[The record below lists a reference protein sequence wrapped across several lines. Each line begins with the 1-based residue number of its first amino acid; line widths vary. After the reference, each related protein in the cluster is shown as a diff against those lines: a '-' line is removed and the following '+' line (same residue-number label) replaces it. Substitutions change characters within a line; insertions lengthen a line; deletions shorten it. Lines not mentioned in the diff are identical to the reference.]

1 MKFSEW
7 NGPMSSIFSP
17 NPINFTG
24 ISNSSRIARTT
35 PPRAVPSILVNTIP
49 VTGVILKI
57 LWLAPRH
64 FDRLMHRGPAR
75 FHAVH
80 QVPHA

>member
-24 ISNSSRIARTT
+24 MSNSSRMARTT

-49 VTGVILKI
+49 VTGVIFENS
-57 LWLAPRH
+57 LACTKA
-64 FDRLMHRGPAR
+64 F
-75 FHAVH
+75 
-80 QVPHA
+80 